1 MSSDIIYDTI
11 IVGGGPAGSAAALHL
26 TYHKR
31 SILVLDR
38 LTSPMYFHT
47 NTIKNYPSVNT
58 YQEGRTLIHQL
69 QGVAKAAGA
78 SFKASNVVDIQGSYP
93 EFLIKTNNS
102 FRTQDVSNYTSKTII
117 LATGTA
123 RKHPKVDF
131 KWRKWLP
138 VANIG
143 DAAFYCTNC
152 EAPLCSDKDVLVVNS
167 GTVNS
172 ALYVANSLSRFT
184 KNISI
189 LMTEDAYI
197 PIEEQD
203 LTKLDNS
210 PFSWR
215 MGVIKSIE
223 FPNPGRVQSVS
234 LTDGTR
240 IKTNVFF
247 VSLIAEARS
256 GLAKLIGVELDEKG
270 NIITDKRGKTNIEGV
285 WAAGDVRPITQ
296 QVAVAAGTGNYA
308 ALMVNHSLGKNTQ

>member
-78 SFKASNVVDIQGSYP
+78 PFKASNVVDIQGSYP

-102 FRTQDVSNYTSKTII
+102 FRTQDVSNYRSKTII

-123 RKHPKVDF
+123 RKHPKVDG